1 MRVTRSAT
9 RAAAL
14 ATDDTTVVATEVT
27 VAKTTK
33 RKAPAKTTARKKA
46 RTADDADAA
55 EPSAPAPPAPKAPT
69 KHIKPV
75 PSSGGAHAMV
85 PAELTFSFEEA
96 KEHLIKADSRFEDI
110 FDRLGCRPFE
120 QLERVDPFRYV

>member
-27 VAKTTK
+27 VTKTTK

-46 RTADDADAA
+46 VFKQPLAHGFDESQVDTEDIDTVRKPRWITALGCLRYSDLFASG
-55 EPSAPAPPAPKAPT
+55 EPFSAP
-69 KHIKPV
+69 PV
-75 PSSGGAHAMV
+75 TCV
-85 PAELTFSFEEA
+85 T
-96 KEHLIKADSRFEDI
+96 
-110 FDRLGCRPFE
+110 DRLCNWCCVD
-120 QLERVDPFRYV
+120 RVLTLRV